1 MSTHTDQSNPATDII
16 DDSTFPVMTIQRQS
30 MMEVLNLDPDT
41 GSWLIGLERQPLD
54 GSHTPRMA
62 ASKMFLLRNERVG
75 SALGAFA
82 DRIHCW
88 YPVLSFEFPTNF
100 SSFLSGHV
108 SSPVDTCLALLALAI
123 GSLAEKSNIAE
134 ALHERPDA
142 PYFDEAAG
150 MLQDILCDYT
160 LGGLQCLIL
169 FSIYFMCRLK
179 PCQAHDYILMA
190 SFKAQ
195 NMLKSRTFSDDNSR
209 SESLQRA
216 YWAVLLIESELA
228 VQLDLAESGI
238 WKYDDNVPL
247 PAGDHIW
254 QHPRETNLSPDSGMD
269 HLSPQDSTDLTRS
282 YFMAEIAMRRMLQR
296 CTTSVSKSAGGRLRY
311 APLIAAELEL
321 QLNEWY
327 DYLPPLLRF
336 QKSPSKVNELAIL
349 PTTLFLQTQYSACK
363 ISIFWPAIYQA
374 IETGTANDELL
385 HYCEKFLDEY
395 MSFVLAASASLKSCL
410 PNAWT
415 LAARYYV
422 KILFFYE
429 YGMVVD
435 WLFSLFIISMA
446 AIRALSVDC
455 IRKLRHEQ
463 LYHYIHAALEAV
475 GEVAPFSPSLM
486 ALHGIFRNAVDS
498 ISSSPG

>member
-1 MSTHTDQSNPATDII
+1 
-16 DDSTFPVMTIQRQS
+16 
-30 MMEVLNLDPDT
+30 
-41 GSWLIGLERQPLD
+41 
-54 GSHTPRMA
+54 
-62 ASKMFLLRNERVG
+62 MFMLRNERVG

-123 GSLAEKSNIAE
+123 GSLAEKGNIAE
-134 ALHERPDA
+134 ALHERLDA
-142 PYFDEAAG
+142 PYYDEAAG

-169 FSIYFMCRLK
+169 FSIYFMCCLK

-216 YWAVLLIESELA
+216 YWAVLLIES
-228 VQLDLAESGI
+228 
-238 WKYDDNVPL
+238 
-247 PAGDHIW
+247 
-254 QHPRETNLSPDSGMD
+254 MD
-269 HLSPQDSTDLTRS
+269 HLSPQDSSDLTRS

-296 CTTSVSKSAGGRLRY
+296 CTTSVSKSAGGHLRY

-336 QKSPSKVNELAIL
+336 QKTPSKGSELAIL

-415 LAARYYV
+415 LAA
-422 KILFFYE
+422 
-429 YGMVVD
+429 
-435 WLFSLFIISMA
+435 SLFIISMA

-455 IRKLRHEQ
+455 IRELRHEQ
-463 LYHYIHAALEAV
+463 LYHCIHAALEAV

-486 ALHGIFRNAVDS
+486 ALHGILRNAVDS
-498 ISSSPG
+498 INSSPG